1 MSLLRYWPQVASH
14 TPKLMEQIQQGE
26 FIDLTDLLPHSL
38 WDNELLQELL
48 LENQH
53 LLIPKRA
60 QKREV
65 RDIVTWV
72 DCWTA
77 YSLVLLS

>member
-1 MSLLRYWPQVASH
+1 
-14 TPKLMEQIQQGE
+14 MEQIQQGE